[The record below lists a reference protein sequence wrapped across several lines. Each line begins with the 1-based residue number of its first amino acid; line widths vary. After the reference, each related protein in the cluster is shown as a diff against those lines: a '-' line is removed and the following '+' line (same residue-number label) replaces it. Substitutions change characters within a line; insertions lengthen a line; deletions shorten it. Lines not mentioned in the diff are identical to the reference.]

1 MFMYIG
7 QENTTEKVVTKSTDT
22 EPTDQL
28 DTISEKLSI
37 KDIKD
42 DNTELEDEIKDP
54 LDETIDLKTMDESS
68 I

>member
-1 MFMYIG
+1 MFIYIG

-22 EPTDQL
+22 ETTDQL
-28 DTISEKLSI
+28 DTISEKSSI

-42 DNTELEDEIKDP
+42 DNTELEDEVKNP
-54 LDETIDLKTMDESS
+54 LDETIDLKTMESS

>member
-22 EPTDQL
+22 ETTDQL
-28 DTISEKLSI
+28 DTISEKSSI

-42 DNTELEDEIKDP
+42 DNTELEDEFKDP

>member
-1 MFMYIG
+1 MFIYIG

-22 EPTDQL
+22 ETTDQL
-28 DTISEKLSI
+28 DTISENSSI

-42 DNTELEDEIKDP
+42 DNTELEDEVKNP
-54 LDETIDLKTMDESS
+54 LDETNDLKTMESS

>member
-7 QENTTEKVVTKSTDT
+7 QENTTEKAVTKSTDNET
-22 EPTDQL
+22 TDQL
-28 DTISEKLSI
+28 DTISVKSSI

-42 DNTELEDEIKDP
+42 DNTELEDEFKDP

>member
-22 EPTDQL
+22 ETTDQL
-28 DTISEKLSI
+28 DTISEKSSI

-42 DNTELEDEIKDP
+42 DNTELEDEFKDP
-54 LDETIDLKTMDESS
+54 LDETIDQKTMDESS

>member
-7 QENTTEKVVTKSTDT
+7 QENTTEKAVTKSTDNET
-22 EPTDQL
+22 TDQL
-28 DTISEKLSI
+28 DTISEKSSI

-42 DNTELEDEIKDP
+42 DNTELEDEFKDP